1 MYKDPCKYNFTP
13 LYIPR
18 IKHFYFTLSP
28 IDTYINSVRY
38 DLNSTEILQSRGGG
52 NARIQIIENLLKED
66 LFLKRTI
73 CKICLLKTLSIF
85 IIHLKQNNFIKRN
98 YSLLWKVVPPLP
110 PWQLDQTRGQAVSE
124 SEKAAVPVCLDPES
138 ALNLLL
144 AGNFIYDGGNE
155 KWIIDCLEKK
165 TDFDPLLYLKMP
177 IA

>member
-1 MYKDPCKYNFTP
+1 MFAENIINFHHP
-13 LYIPR
+13 F
-18 IKHFYFTLSP
+18 KA
-28 IDTYINSVRY
+28 
-38 DLNSTEILQSRGGG
+38 EQ
-52 NARIQIIENLLKED
+52 
-66 LFLKRTI
+66 
-73 CKICLLKTLSIF
+73 
-85 IIHLKQNNFIKRN
+85 FIKRN
-98 YSLLWKVVPPLP
+98 YSLLRKVVPPLP

-165 TDFDPLLYLKMP
+165 TEFDPLLYLKMP

>member
-1 MYKDPCKYNFTP
+1 MFAENIINFHHPFKAEQFYQKKLLPALESSSTP
-13 LYIPR
+13 
-18 IKHFYFTLSP
+18 SP
-28 IDTYINSVRY
+28 LATR
-38 DLNSTEILQSRGGG
+38 
-52 NARIQIIENLLKED
+52 
-66 LFLKRTI
+66 
-73 CKICLLKTLSIF
+73 
-85 IIHLKQNNFIKRN
+85 
-98 YSLLWKVVPPLP
+98 P
-110 PWQLDQTRGQAVSE
+110 DQGQAVSE